1 MIKRIICAVSAVLML
16 TASVFAASDSIEITA
31 PKDFYSYKSGGSAED
46 TAKVLGM
53 TADELESYCNE
64 NCIVFLAVNKDN
76 TKQIRVSL
84 AESAF
89 SSSIGNLSNLSED
102 KIRLLITDITGS
114 DSGELIDKNGQS
126 FIKTTQTLSD
136 SGGEYSVIN
145 YVTVADKK
153 DCVLSFYTASGT
165 STAYTE
171 EVFNTFSSD
180 GFYKEKSEKSKFSFV
195 IIAAI
200 VLLALGSA
208 YIIFTLVRDI
218 KKERKENSI

>member
-1 MIKRIICAVSAVLML
+1 ML

-46 TAKVLGM
+46 TAKLLGM

-126 FIKTTQTLSD
+126 FIKTTQTLRD

-145 YVTVADKK
+145 YVTVAAKK
-153 DCVLSFYTASGT
+153 DYVLSFYTASGT

>member
-1 MIKRIICAVSAVLML
+1 ML
-16 TASVFAASDSIEITA
+16 TTSVFAASDSIEITA

-46 TAKVLGM
+46 TAKLLGM

-64 NCIVFLAVNKDN
+64 NCIVFLAVNKNN
-76 TKQIRVSL
+76 TKQIRISL

-102 KIRLLITDITGS
+102 KITALIPDITGFG
-114 DSGELIDKNGQS
+114 SGELIDKDGQS
-126 FIKTTQTLSD
+126 FIKTAQALSD

-145 YVTVADKK
+145 YVTVANKK

-165 STAYTE
+165 STAYAE

-180 GFYKEKSEKSKFSFV
+180 GFYKETSEKSKFSFV

-200 VLLALGSA
+200 VLLALSSA

-218 KKERKENSI
+218 KKERKENND

>member
-1 MIKRIICAVSAVLML
+1 M
-16 TASVFAASDSIEITA
+16 
-31 PKDFYSYKSGGSAED
+31 
-46 TAKVLGM
+46 
-53 TADELESYCNE
+53 
-64 NCIVFLAVNKDN
+64 
-76 TKQIRVSL
+76 
-84 AESAF
+84 
-89 SSSIGNLSNLSED
+89 
-102 KIRLLITDITGS
+102 LITDITGS
-114 DSGELIDKNGQS
+114 DSGELIDKDGQS

-218 KKERKENSI
+218 KNDRENND

>member
-1 MIKRIICAVSAVLML
+1 MIRRIICAVSAVLML

-46 TAKVLGM
+46 TAKLLGM

-102 KIRLLITDITGS
+102 KIRLLIPDITGA

-165 STAYTE
+165 STDYTN
-171 EVFNTFSSD
+171 EVFESFSSD
-180 GFYKEKSEKSKFSFV
+180 DFYKVADQKSYFGYV

-218 KKERKENSI
+218 KNDRENND